1 MKSIKLIL
9 ALFTSLVV
17 LSSCSNDD
25 NFNDVPYYPT
35 LEEVVSEYDLWYIDY
50 NKTTGTGDIPFL
62 SRAFTISF
70 LNGRQV
76 YANNNI
82 VGIGFTGDGYGV
94 NVGYWDTEFGTLYV
108 DHIIDGGYD
117 FDVVVEG
124 YNQIRLINQD
134 ERVTYYLEGYQSR
147 NFDYDK
153 VFYDNIEYFLQEYEA
168 WEKIYTSPEG
178 DLNEFDSENFLA
190 FTPENTTTFYSST
203 DNFGTDVANI
213 IWDYVGGYQV
223 RDIIGYDDM
232 KHLTLDYDSFGKE
245 AFELSV
251 INDGVISLYHLSSG
265 TTYEFEGREFIQYL
279 KPGSKKENVSIE
291 GRKRTKVQRDSIERQ
306 RHLK

>member
-245 AFELSV
+245 VFELSV

-265 TTYEFEGREFIQYL
+265 TTYEFAGREFIQYL